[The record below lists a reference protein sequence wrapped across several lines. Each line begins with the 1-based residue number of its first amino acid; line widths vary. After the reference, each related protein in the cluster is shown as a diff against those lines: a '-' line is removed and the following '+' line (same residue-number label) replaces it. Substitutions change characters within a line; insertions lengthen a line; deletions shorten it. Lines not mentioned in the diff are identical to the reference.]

1 MAGLKRL
8 LSLTR
13 LTTLGAV
20 LVVTMIAGLLVA
32 GIGPKSAQPFGFFV
46 LVLAS
51 LILVAGG
58 LSGGSRPRRTG
69 KGLAE
74 RRAEFGPRARETS
87 YEDAPVGNEDPWAR
101 ERERRRQSG
110 RGD

>member
-1 MAGLKRL
+1 MARL
-8 LSLTR
+8 RRFVTATR
-13 LTTLGAV
+13 LTALG
-20 LVVTMIAGLLVA
+20 AGLLVA
-32 GIGPKSAQPFGFFV
+32 MIAGVLVAGLGPKSVQPFGFLV

-51 LILVAGG
+51 LVLVAGG
-58 LSGGSRPRRTG
+58 LSGGSRRRTG

-74 RRAEFGPRARETS
+74 RRAEFGPRSRNASSDDVTVS
-87 YEDAPVGNEDPWAR
+87 NEDPWRR